1 MLWSKRTARL
11 DNLGQSPYRGPDH
24 SGRTFGT
31 FAAQRQRQISV
42 DRRGAL
48 LLSDLLAD
56 RPDEGLCI
64 NWERSSLEDHGQ
76 LGGDL
81 L

>member
-1 MLWSKRTARL
+1 MIACALAGARK
-11 DNLGQSPYRGPDH
+11 
-24 SGRTFGT
+24 
-31 FAAQRQRQISV
+31 AA
-42 DRRGAL
+42 DRRGGF

-56 RPDEGLCI
+56 HPDEGLCI
-64 NWERSSLEDHGQ
+64 SSERSSLEDHGQ